1 MGKILNSGYGAIFG
15 TYWIIYAVV
24 SSFASVF
31 MLAKGYTNSQIG
43 MTLAAANILAVIMQ
57 PLIADLVDRSKRLD
71 VIGTTEIM
79 TVCMMIF
86 TIGMFTFK
94 GGSVGRCVVFVM
106 MIAFQAVSQPRLGS
120 LQLRLA

>member
-43 MTLAAANILAVIMQ
+43 MTLAAANVLAVIMQ
-57 PLIADLVDRSKRLD
+57 PLIADFVDRSKRFD
-71 VIGTTEIM
+71 VMGTTGFSSESM
-79 TVCMMIF
+79 RSASSVSTMSNGSFSTSSAMMSF
-86 TIGMFTFK
+86 ELV
-94 GGSVGRCVVFVM
+94 SSQY
-106 MIAFQAVSQPRLGS
+106 AFASQ
-120 LQLRLA
+120 